1 VPSYSEFVLVPGN
14 SETSAISPNKIPAC
28 PGTRLQH
35 GIHKPKVYTDG
46 KIRYSFF
53 SASGEPQ
60 HYQEA
65 LSDQR
70 WKAAM
75 DTEFGA
81 LLRNQTWHLVP
92 PQSRS
97 NVIGCK

>member
-60 HYQEA
+60 HYQEGF
-65 LSDQR
+65 
-70 WKAAM
+70 K
-75 DTEFGA
+75 
-81 LLRNQTWHLVP
+81 
-92 PQSRS
+92 
-97 NVIGCK
+97 

>member
-28 PGTRLQH
+28 PGNRLQH